1 MVVLGSR
8 SICAN
13 ALDRAEHSA
22 SLAWRTIQGREGRG
36 GIVAIGGVQGILR
49 IVLVRRI
56 ERVVGTEPVGW
67 IHRVPGIETVR
78 RVEDVVVAL
87 VLLVEAGFGEC
98 WCDGE
103 EQRQQKEEDDP
114 HGEPPEIKTANAFS
128 LLFAWRTAQPLGL
141 R

>member
-1 MVVLGSR
+1 M
-8 SICAN
+8 
-13 ALDRAEHSA
+13 
-22 SLAWRTIQGREGRG
+22 
-36 GIVAIGGVQGILR
+36 
-49 IVLVRRI
+49 VRRI

-67 IHRVPGIETVR
+67 IHRVPGIEAVR
-78 RVEDVVVAL
+78 GVEGVVGRVGLCGVQRVVRCISTGRVEDVVVAL

-128 LLFAWRTAQPLGL
+128 LLFAWWAAQAGSC
-141 R
+141 